1 MTGTLVASAGFAM
14 LIEGLRV
21 VLPQGFEDWRFVLYP
36 LMLLV
41 VMLLRQQGLLGTKE
55 WGWFAAPRPP
65 AREEASLG
73 AQPVEE
79 S

>member
-1 MTGTLVASAGFAM
+1 MTGTLVASVGFAM

-21 VLPQGFEDWRFVLYP
+21 LLPQGFEDWRFVLYP

-55 WGWFAAPRPP
+55 WGWFAAPRPEP
-65 AREEASLG
+65 RSEAVAES
-73 AQPVEE
+73 AAAEE